1 MMTFLQ
7 PCWSLSKASSTSRS
21 GTRSVS
27 IRSLPLATLDR
38 SWRMASSHISGE
50 AGALS
55 DPAHS
60 MSGSRLNYF
69 AMVRQSWRTPIPR
82 RDAAPPASFLN
93 RHKTFWRP
101 GGISQR
107 SPLRAAL
114 WFHDRDQRGCLI
126 PRQRGQKPFT
136 CPCTKPRVAARIG
149 GSASVRLDAAAKRK
163 KDPTIAD
170 SIVLAIRLF
179 SLPAAIGA
187 AWLGHSICGDWK
199 RDEMLINLLYLTS
212 CKARSR
218 RATSGSVTRRSS
230 VSISAWASRVA
241 ANSWLTYSRA
251 L

>member
-1 MMTFLQ
+1 MTFLQ

-114 WFHDRDQRGCLI
+114 VV
-126 PRQRGQKPFT
+126 PRSRPT
-136 CPCTKPRVAARIG
+136 WLPDSPAARPKTLHVPVHQAESG
-149 GSASVRLDAAAKRK
+149 RTYRRLRLCTFGCGRQKKKRSDNCRQYCSGHQTFLAS
-163 KDPTIAD
+163 
-170 SIVLAIRLF
+170 S
-179 SLPAAIGA
+179 S
-187 AWLGHSICGDWK
+187 
-199 RDEMLINLLYLTS
+199 N
-212 CKARSR
+212 
-218 RATSGSVTRRSS
+218 RRSLVRS
-230 VSISAWASRVA
+230 FNMR
-241 ANSWLTYSRA
+241 
-251 L
+251 